1 MGRPASAFY
10 SPCAATLT
18 FIPYCSYNVIVKI
31 EWDETKSTINKR
43 KHGLSFEEAAGVF
56 DDPLHLSLLDER
68 FDRGEERWI
77 TLGQINDHMIIVA
90 AHTYM
95 DIEGNETVRIIS
107 ARRATGKEER
117 WYRDYEI

>member
-1 MGRPASAFY
+1 MMDSGWHS
-10 SPCAATLT
+10 SLLATLT
-18 FIPYCSYNVIVKI
+18 FIHNCSYNVIVKI
-31 EWDETKSTINKR
+31 EWDRTKSTTNKR

-77 TLGQINDHMIIVA
+77 TLGQIHDHMIIVA

-95 DIEGNETVRIIS
+95 DSEGNETVRIIS